1 MFDVSFTEMLV
12 IGVIALIVIGP
23 ERLPKVART
32 VGHLLGRAQRYV
44 SDVKTDIR
52 REIELDELRKFK
64 DQMQDAASS
73 VQSSLRDTS
82 ASLRAP
88 LDDLSRSFSETGD
101 ALRKDMEGTSDTQ
114 ADPQAI
120 QASEDVPPLT
130 TPPGTPEDTDTPP
143 SSVAG
148 GASEL
153 PEPVRAPATAQA
165 QPMAPAPVTPLP
177 PSPEPASPAESAEA
191 DSAQQARATPQTP
204 NGSPT

>member
-12 IGVIALIVIGP
+12 IGVVALVVIGP

-73 VQSSLRDTS
+73 VQSSLRETS

-88 LDDLSRSFSETGD
+88 LDDLSRSFSD
-101 ALRKDMEGTSDTQ
+101 ASDTFKKDMEGMSSSLSNPE
-114 ADPQAI
+114 AAKSP
-120 QASEDVPPLT
+120 EDIPPLT
-130 TPPGTPEDTDTPP
+130 TPPGTPEDTDTPA

-153 PEPVRAPATAQA
+153 PEPEPVRAPATAQA
-165 QPMAPAPVTPLP
+165 QPVAPAPITPLP
-177 PSPEPASPAESAEA
+177 PSPEPARPAESAEP
-191 DSAQQARATPQTP
+191 AQQARATPQTP

>member
-120 QASEDVPPLT
+120 QAPEDMPPLT

-165 QPMAPAPVTPLP
+165 RPMAPAPVPPLP
-177 PSPEPASPAESAEA
+177 PSPEPASPAEWAEA
-191 DSAQQARATPQTP
+191 DSARQARATPQTP